1 MVALYNY
8 RCEECGREYYSLD
21 AAIQCAI
28 VSDGDIYNCAHPLN
42 PSNQAVKKQ
51 MEKWKKN
58 NRI

>member
-42 PSNQAVKKQ
+42 PSNKAVKKQ
-51 MEKWKKN
+51 MEKK
-58 NRI
+58 